1 MIDLTSHNDHHLFL
15 DAYLLG
21 QRRVRS
27 LIEDDPD
34 FYPMYTHEGKWRH
47 DLPPWTYWCDGFLPG
62 MMWIFAA
69 SDPDEEAA
77 LWWREQAIRYTE
89 PLEPRKHDG
98 DVHDLGFI
106 FMTTF
111 YRWFELTGDSRINEV
126 LIQAA
131 RTLTTRYQPKGR
143 YLSSFI
149 SADSML
155 IDVMM
160 NVSLLFHA
168 ALESSSTELMDVA
181 MQTCLTARRKL
192 VRGDGSVAHEG
203 LFNIETGE
211 FLRQSTHQ
219 GYRGDS
225 CWSRGLSWAIYGF
238 SNAFEYCGDARL
250 VLTAEACADFY
261 IHHCPTDG
269 VPLWDF
275 DVPNN
280 GDAPVD
286 TSAAAI
292 AASGLF
298 KLARVIPDITKGHLY
313 GQVARK
319 VLRTLCEKHLAS
331 ADGNQGILRNGVYHM
346 HQKLGINESVIWGDY
361 YFVEALDEALRNE
374 EVLP

>member
-1 MIDLTSHNDHHLFL
+1 MIDLTSDNDHHLFL
-15 DAYLLG
+15 DAFLLA
-21 QRRVRS
+21 QQRVRD
-27 LIEDDPD
+27 LIKEDPG
-34 FYPMYTHEGKWRH
+34 FYPMYTHRGKWRH

-62 MMWIFAA
+62 MMWIFSAH
-69 SDPDEEAA
+69 DPIEESA
-77 LWWREQAIRYTE
+77 LWWREQAIRYTD

-98 DVHDLGFI
+98 DMHDLGFV
-106 FMTTF
+106 FMSTF
-111 YRWFELTGDSRINEV
+111 YRWFELSGEGRLNEI

-131 RTLTTRYQPKGR
+131 HTLTTRYQPKGR
-143 YLSSFI
+143 YLASFI
-149 SADSML
+149 APESMM
-155 IDVMM
+155 IDVLM

-168 ALESSSTELMDVA
+168 ALEASDAKLMDVA
-181 MQTCLTARRKL
+181 LQTCLTARRKL
-192 VRGDGSVAHEG
+192 VRGDGSVAQEG
-203 LFNIETGE
+203 IFDTETGE

-238 SNAFEYCGDARL
+238 ANAFEYCGDARL

-261 IHHCPTDG
+261 VHHCPSDG

-275 DVPNN
+275 DVPNP
-280 GDAPVD
+280 GEAPLD

-298 KLARVIPDITKGHLY
+298 RLARVIPDITKGHLY

-319 VLRTLCEKHLAS
+319 ILRTLCEKHLATE
-331 ADGNQGILRNGVYHM
+331 DGHQGILRNGVYHM
-346 HQKLGINESVIWGDY
+346 HQKLGVNESVIWGDY

>member
-1 MIDLTSHNDHHLFL
+1 MIDLTSNNDHHLFL
-15 DAYLLG
+15 DAFLLG

-27 LIEDDPD
+27 LIEEDPD
-34 FYPMYTHEGKWRH
+34 FYPMYTKDGKWRH

-69 SDPDEEAA
+69 SDLEEDEAA
-77 LWWREQAIRYTE
+77 WWKEQAIRYTA

-106 FMTTF
+106 FMSTF
-111 YRWFELTGDSRINEV
+111 YRWFELTGDPKVNEI
-126 LIQAA
+126 LLEAA
-131 RTLTTRYQPKGR
+131 RTLSTRFQPKGR
-143 YLSSFI
+143 YLASFV
-149 SADSML
+149 SEDSMF
-155 IDVMM
+155 IDVIM
-160 NVSLLFHA
+160 NVGLVFHG
-168 ALESSSTELMDVA
+168 ALDTSSTVLMDAA

-192 VRGDGSVAHEG
+192 VRGDGSVAQEG
-203 LFNIETGE
+203 VFDGATGE

-219 GYRGDS
+219 GYRADS
-225 CWSRGLSWAIYGF
+225 CWSRGLGWAIYGF

-261 IHHCPTDG
+261 IHHCPSDG
-269 VPLWDF
+269 VPFWDF
-275 DVPNN
+275 DVPHN

-292 AASGLF
+292 TASGLF

-319 VLRTLCEKHLAS
+319 ILRTLCEKHL
-331 ADGNQGILRNGVYHM
+331 DTEEDHQGILRGGVYHM
-346 HQKLGINESVIWGDY
+346 HQKLGVNESVIWGDY
-361 YFVEALDEALRNE
+361 YFMEALDEALRVE